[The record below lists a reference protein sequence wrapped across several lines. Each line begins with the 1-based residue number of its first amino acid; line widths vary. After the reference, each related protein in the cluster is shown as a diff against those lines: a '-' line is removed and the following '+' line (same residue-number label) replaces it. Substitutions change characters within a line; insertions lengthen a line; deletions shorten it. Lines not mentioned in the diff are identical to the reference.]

1 MMIAFVRNS
10 ADNVPYSW
18 ELFHARG
25 QAIFW
30 VMKVT
35 DHPQIDQGGFAH
47 ADGSLSPPEQPADDV
62 AGARAVKGSKI
73 RALVVD
79 DELISRELLCRLLRS
94 ETDIELAGTASNGAD
109 AVEAIHR
116 LEPDLVFLDV
126 QMPELDGFGVVDQ
139 IQGVHMPVII
149 FVTANHEFALK
160 AFEVHALDYLIKPCT
175 RDRFREALQRARGQI
190 QRDNTRELHHKLSTL
205 LNQVQPGPKTL
216 ERIPVKSE
224 GRIHFLRVAD
234 IDWLEAADNYV
245 ELHVGDR
252 THVLR
257 ETLSAMEAKL
267 PVDRF
272 LRINRS
278 AMVNIE
284 KIRELEPAFH
294 GEYTVVL
301 RDGTRLTLTRGH
313 RQALQQLGLE

>member
-1 MMIAFVRNS
+1 
-10 ADNVPYSW
+10 
-18 ELFHARG
+18 
-25 QAIFW
+25 
-30 VMKVT
+30 MKVT
-35 DHPQIDQGGFAH
+35 DQPPVEPAGFTAP
-47 ADGSLSPPEQPADDV
+47 ANPLSPPGQQVDAIV
-62 AGARAVKGSKI
+62 SKAAKSTKI

-94 ETDIELAGTASNGAD
+94 ETDVDLVGTASNGQD

-126 QMPELDGFGVVDQ
+126 QMPQLDGFGVVNE
-139 IQGVHMPVII
+139 IQGTHMPVVI
-149 FVTANHEFALK
+149 FVTANHDFALK
-160 AFEVHALDYLIKPCT
+160 AFEVHALDYLIKPCS
-175 RDRFREALQRARGQI
+175 RNRFRDALQRARDQI
-190 QRDNTRELHHKLSTL
+190 QRDRTRELHDKLSTL
-205 LNQVQPGPKTL
+205 LNQVQPSPKPP
-216 ERIPVKSE
+216 ERMPIKSE
-224 GRIHFLRVAD
+224 GRILFLRVAD
-234 IDWLEAADNYV
+234 IDWVEAADNYV

-252 THVLR
+252 THTLR

-278 AMVNIE
+278 AVVNIE
-284 KIRELEPAFH
+284 RIRELEPTFH

-313 RQALQQLGLE
+313 REALRQLGLD